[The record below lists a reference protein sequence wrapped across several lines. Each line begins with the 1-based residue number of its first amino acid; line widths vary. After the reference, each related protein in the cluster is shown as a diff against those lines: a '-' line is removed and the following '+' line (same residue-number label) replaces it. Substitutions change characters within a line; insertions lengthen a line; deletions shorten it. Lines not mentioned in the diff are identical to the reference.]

1 MSQPRTTSIQ
11 TGQQLSVGNLPS
23 YANEHDPSWEDVIAM
38 VVIPGHAEAI
48 NEAAGN
54 WEKLLSRVTSVSQ
67 QIQTL
72 STQLGSWEGS
82 AGEAY
87 RGHLKELSDGLD
99 QIVSVH
105 KDVPQNLYKAAGD
118 VNTALSKIP
127 IPDELVQ
134 EAMQARQQFKE
145 TGQLDTKFH
154 QGFFADRLFPGFM
167 DIAGD
172 IFGFMTFGLADK
184 ASDMLR
190 DFLSDGD
197 DQAKQAYQ
205 ELNGQHTGT
214 QTAMAQSGLGKY
226 GDLEAVVNPTLTD
239 TAKTFDPSAPPGT
252 GGYGTS
258 LQSAGGAGPIPA
270 VPSATPA
277 GLGSIGTGTSG
288 IGTGGA
294 GVGGI
299 GGGGSGMRPGGLTSA
314 ANAIRGGVGGMGAM
328 GGMAGAA
335 GGARGGA
342 GGGRGGGGA
351 GAGAGRAGG
360 AMGGMP
366 MGGAGAAG
374 ARGGAAGGSRT
385 AVPGVAAGKAGGPGG
400 AAGAGGRGMTPMMG
414 GAHGGGSGDATDHST
429 WLQEDEDVWGTDSD
443 AAPPVLGS

>member
-11 TGQQLSVGNLPS
+11 SGQQLSVGNLPS
-23 YANEHDPSWEDVIAM
+23 YANEHDPSWEEVIAM

-48 NEAAGN
+48 HEAAGN
-54 WEKLLSRVTSVSQ
+54 WEKLISRITSVSG

-72 STQLGSWEGS
+72 STQLNSWEGS

-99 QIVSVH
+99 QIVTVH
-105 KDVPQNLYKAAGD
+105 QDVPKNLHQAADD

-127 IPDELVQ
+127 IPDELVD
-134 EAMQARQQFKE
+134 EAMRARDQFKA
-145 TGQLDTKFH
+145 TGNLNTQFH
-154 QGFFADRLFPGFM
+154 QGFFADKLFPGFM
-167 DIAGD
+167 DLAGD
-172 IFGFMTFGLADK
+172 IFGFLTFGLADK

-197 DQAKQAYQ
+197 DKAKQAYQ

-214 QTAMAQSGLGKY
+214 QTAMAQSAAGQY
-226 GDLEAVVNPTLTD
+226 SQLETQVNPSLTD
-239 TAKTFDPSAPPGT
+239 MARTVDPSATPGT

-270 VPSATPA
+270 VPSAGPS
-277 GLGSIGTGTSG
+277 GLGSIGSGSG
-288 IGTGGA
+288 IGTGSA

-299 GGGGSGMRPGGLTSA
+299 GGGGSGIRPGGLTSA
-314 ANAIRGGVGGMGAM
+314 ANAIRGGAGGMPM
-328 GGMAGAA
+328 GGMAGAG

-342 GGGRGGGGA
+342 GGVRGAGGA

-360 AMGGMP
+360 GMGGMP
-366 MGGAGAAG
+366 MGGGGAAG

-385 AVPGVAAGKAGGPGG
+385 GVPGVAAGKAGGPGG
-400 AAGAGGRGMTPMMG
+400 AAGARGGTPMMG